1 MCGNYS
7 REETTVFTVSALQR
21 QLAILA
27 FGIVIG
33 HGFGCSPSI
42 NLHTYLLP
50 VSERL
55 EKYISDLIYI
65 PLGIFSSLIKGNLVR
80 KDNLPPKAV

>member
-42 NLHTYLLP
+42 NLHKDRFEMSFVRPFLAIICHIYVRLSQNLDSDGHFEVLKRSYL
-50 VSERL
+50 
-55 EKYISDLIYI
+55 
-65 PLGIFSSLIKGNLVR
+65 
-80 KDNLPPKAV
+80 